1 MVRSGREWGNYN
13 DMGYGK
19 TLLDYGSLEGGLV
32 RMMERFKTE
41 GSMTGDDAADQFL
54 IQNADAA
61 LIGMLFDQRVR
72 AEYAFTGTVR
82 LRDRLGHFDM
92 AKMVAMDLE
101 DLRAHFAAKPA
112 VHRFTNVMAERTH
125 AIAGIVADKY
135 DGSAANMWSGDV
147 PYEVIQKRL
156 VELPGFGKMKAY
168 KMKFVLHYFG
178 HRDFSDT

>member
-1 MVRSGREWGNYN
+1 
-13 DMGYGK
+13 MGYGK

-92 AKMVAMDLE
+92 AKMAAMDLVCAIIIG
-101 DLRAHFAAKPA
+101 LL
-112 VHRFTNVMAERTH
+112 TRTR
-125 AIAGIVADKY
+125 
-135 DGSAANMWSGDV
+135 GSRRSSG
-147 PYEVIQKRL
+147 
-156 VELPGFGKMKAY
+156 
-168 KMKFVLHYFG
+168 
-178 HRDFSDT
+178 